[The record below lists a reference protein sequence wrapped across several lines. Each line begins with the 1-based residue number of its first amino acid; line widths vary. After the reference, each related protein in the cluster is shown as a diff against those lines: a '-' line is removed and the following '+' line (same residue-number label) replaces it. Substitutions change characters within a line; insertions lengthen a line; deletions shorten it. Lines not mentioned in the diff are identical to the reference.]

1 MLGRSE
7 KLPTKEAAPGKVS
20 SEAEALFAEI
30 MAFGR
35 RAKSPYDGLTAPA
48 EGPGFCPSGTRKV
61 AVQAS
66 RDGQTRTVHF
76 FDRTIAVRQ
85 ARSLLNSGYDVLIEQ
100 AGTRVKPADFDGFL
114 STARKAPAAGKPA
127 KSVAEVVDV
136 LNEILRDMKLP
147 QVRR

>member
-1 MLGRSE
+1 MLWRRN
-7 KLPTKEAAPGKVS
+7 KWPPKEAAAGKVS

-35 RAKSPYDGLTAPA
+35 RAKSPYEGLTAPA
-48 EGPGFCPSGTRKV
+48 EAAGFRASDTRKV

-66 RDGQTRTVHF
+66 RDGQTRTLHF

-85 ARSLLNSGYDVLIEQ
+85 AQSMLDSGYDVLIEH
-100 AGTRVKPADFDGFL
+100 AGTKVKPADFDVFL
-114 STARKAPAAGKPA
+114 SAARNAPGAGKAA

-136 LNEILRDMKLP
+136 LNEILRDVKLP
-147 QVRR
+147 PVRR